1 MKNFAGKLA
10 LVTGAGSGIGRATAV
25 ALADEGARIAVTDIN
40 PESARATA
48 RNIADS
54 GGEAQAFELDV
65 AQPAQIEQVA
75 DDVERSM
82 GVPSILVNN
91 AGIAVGGEFL
101 DTSAE
106 NWQRVIAVNLVGLVD
121 CCRVFI
127 PRMVA
132 GENGG
137 HVVNIASMLGYTA
150 ARGVSAYCTTKFGVL
165 GFSECLRAE
174 LGSHGIGVSVICPGI
189 VATNIIQSSHLE
201 STQYDVEEKREAI
214 QAVYENRNYPPE
226 RVAKVII
233 RAIRKNRGVVP
244 VTREAWFSY
253 YLKRFAPGISGLI
266 AKRDFV

>member
-10 LVTGAGSGIGRATAV
+10 LVTGAGSGIGRATAQ
-25 ALADEGARIAVTDIN
+25 ALAAAGARIAVTDIN
-40 PESARATA
+40 SESAVATA
-48 RNIADS
+48 QDILSS
-54 GGEAQAFELDV
+54 GGEAQPFELNV
-65 AQPAQIEQVA
+65 ARPARIEQVA
-75 DDVERSM
+75 EDVERSM

-106 NWQRVIAVNLVGLVD
+106 NWERVIAVNLVGVVD
-121 CCRVFI
+121 CCRAFV

-132 GENGG
+132 SESPG
-137 HVVNIASMLGYTA
+137 HVVNISSMLGYTA

-174 LGSHGIGVSVICPGI
+174 LASHEIGVSVICPGI
-189 VATNIIQSSHLE
+189 VNTNIIQSSHLE

-214 QAVYENRNYPPE
+214 EAVYRNRDFPPE
-226 RVAKVII
+226 RVAKAII